1 MPKRNDAS
9 HRVPPKA
16 LNRSSGYVD
25 ANPEEDWSTVSD
37 PAEKKRI
44 QNRVA
49 QRNHRLRMKARIEEL
64 QKQLRE
70 HEAGASERNEQTGQL
85 QNNAK
90 SSSNRENFS
99 TAQQD
104 SCTPHSVDQDIF
116 DCVRLEDQPP
126 SEPGDA
132 HNGLSETVFVS
143 SRDTSSGLAPRADKQ
158 VEPFFATEETGG
170 MSFHGSNNLWGLEVG
185 DTTATA
191 ASETSS
197 GNYINGALFA
207 LQNCR
212 PEQTVSLPTPSPEE
226 MVLDERVQ
234 SIMKQIESA
243 GFRDFDA
250 LVMTYYCEAFRESSP
265 LAYEQQLSRTR
276 RLPGILAELS
286 KTAKQWPYREQRGF
300 YEEAMRTAES
310 MLILE
315 SKTARSALEAHLSS
329 LASATLTS
337 PRKLCLTAPDLHRIK
352 NLIRKEQPHLWGLI
366 MALIAN
372 FQGVWRHDR
381 SNTALATIMLMQLSG
396 RLDSSTLIH
405 LVQAC

>member
-1 MPKRNDAS
+1 M
-9 HRVPPKA
+9 
-16 LNRSSGYVD
+16 
-25 ANPEEDWSTVSD
+25 
-37 PAEKKRI
+37 
-44 QNRVA
+44 
-49 QRNHRLRMKARIEEL
+49 
-64 QKQLRE
+64 
-70 HEAGASERNEQTGQL
+70 
-85 QNNAK
+85 
-90 SSSNRENFS
+90 
-99 TAQQD
+99 
-104 SCTPHSVDQDIF
+104 
-116 DCVRLEDQPP
+116 
-126 SEPGDA
+126 
-132 HNGLSETVFVS
+132 
-143 SRDTSSGLAPRADKQ
+143 APRADKQ

-191 ASETSS
+191 VSETSS

-207 LQNCR
+207 PQNCR

-234 SIMKQIESA
+234 NIMKQIESA

-315 SKTARSALEAHLSS
+315 SKTARSTLEAHLAS

-337 PRKLCLTAPDLHRIK
+337 QRKLCLTAPDLHRIK
-352 NLIRKEQPHLWGLI
+352 NLIRKEVTLPRKR
-366 MALIAN
+366 
-372 FQGVWRHDR
+372 F
-381 SNTALATIMLMQLSG
+381 QLS
-396 RLDSSTLIH
+396 S
-405 LVQAC
+405 